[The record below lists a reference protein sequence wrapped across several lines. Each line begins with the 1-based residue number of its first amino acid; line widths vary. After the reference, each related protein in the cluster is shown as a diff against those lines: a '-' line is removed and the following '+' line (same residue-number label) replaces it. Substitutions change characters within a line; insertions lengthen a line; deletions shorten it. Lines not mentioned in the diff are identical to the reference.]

1 MCRHIIVLQ
10 EKQIVQH
17 LELHNQP
24 SIEDLQYLGHLSVLT
39 LAVLHI
45 SFFWLCH
52 SSSCSPCANST
63 PLFCYFYHVS
73 QVSKF
78 CLFFLFSHLSVFQ
91 SSIFTVYLLLSYSYK
106 FSLLYSSFRSC
117 SLRFSHQF
125 WCRVCIT
132 MLEFPRFSFSF
143 TSVLIP

>member
-1 MCRHIIVLQ
+1 MVPFPSSTQYFTICMCRHIIVLQ

-24 SIEDLQYLGHLSVLT
+24 SIEDLQYLGHLSVFT

-106 FSLLYSSFRSC
+106 FSLF
-117 SLRFSHQF
+117 
-125 WCRVCIT
+125 
-132 MLEFPRFSFSF
+132 
-143 TSVLIP
+143 VLILSFLFSQVFSLVLV